1 MESQRKRKQKDK
13 SNGIGA
19 HKDNAKKKTKTK
31 LKIRT
36 MILHY
41 EAYLINDKQ
50 KRAACPSNP
59 SIRLPISQSTVYVHG
74 GSIFKTIYYNNILYT
89 VNVCFR

>member
-19 HKDNAKKKTKTK
+19 HKDNANKKTKTK

-50 KRAACPSNP
+50 KHAVCPSNP
-59 SIRLPISQSTVYVHG
+59 SIHPFANQPVNRVCARRLY
-74 GSIFKTIYYNNILYT
+74 FYKNM
-89 VNVCFR
+89 